1 MTETAR
7 AQELLCRSKE
17 FAVSLEGGAV
27 SLEGRQLAPSMPHIL
42 VDPDRRQHVLAT
54 HGHSHHRSTFLR
66 RRCCPPTCQRHRHL
80 PQLRQRAQRT
90 AWTSLPGCRR
100 LCHQGTPAFSSGSE
114 LQGRSHGLHP
124 HIVNGLALAHCSTS
138 SHHHVWMELS
148 SGHTFDSPFIR
159 AAQVRA
165 LGVRSFSSSSSSSS
179 MAASQTVRS
188 EDRTTAAA
196 DTQASSC

>member
-1 MTETAR
+1 M
-7 AQELLCRSKE
+7 
-17 FAVSLEGGAV
+17 
-27 SLEGRQLAPSMPHIL
+27 SLEGRQLAPSMPIL

-90 AWTSLPGCRR
+90 AWTSLPGCRPAAASAM
-100 LCHQGTPAFSSGSE
+100 GTPAFSSGSE

>member
-1 MTETAR
+1 M
-7 AQELLCRSKE
+7 
-17 FAVSLEGGAV
+17 SLEGVAV
-27 SLEGRQLAPSMPHIL
+27 SLEGRQLAPSMPIL

-90 AWTSLPGCRR
+90 AWTSLPGCRPAAASAM
-100 LCHQGTPAFSSGSE
+100 GTPAFSSGSE

-138 SHHHVWMELS
+138 SHHHVWIGAVKRSHVRLS
-148 SGHTFDSPFIR
+148 LHPRGPGSSPGRAEFFFILEFL
-159 AAQVRA
+159 VDGGVTNGA
-165 LGVRSFSSSSSSSS
+165 LRGSNH
-179 MAASQTVRS
+179 
-188 EDRTTAAA
+188 
-196 DTQASSC
+196 CCC